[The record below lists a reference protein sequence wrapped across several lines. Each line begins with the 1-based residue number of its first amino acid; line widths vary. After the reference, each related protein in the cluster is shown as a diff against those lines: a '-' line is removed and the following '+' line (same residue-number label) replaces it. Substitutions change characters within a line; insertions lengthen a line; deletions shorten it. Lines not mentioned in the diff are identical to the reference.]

1 MNTFSE
7 AVPYKITIHHKTFID
22 ATGVPVSQ
30 RKKKKKERKKNFE
43 THKAIPNI
51 MEHIYSETLEPG
63 KYQTFGFC
71 QDPRYIPRRHKDQ
84 HLARAGSRQAKTD
97 CEALIGH
104 YHRPTCESSVGHS
117 VAMVM
122 PECIPARIE
131 TMGYFMEAI
140 FYMDNIAESG
150 SQDDTGSLANEWADT
165 MPGSAD
171 KTTTI
176 SNSERKA
183 DKKSNTGAKQVVA
196 KLALQLLL
204 IDQDCAKNV
213 MEAWKEWAKG
223 FNKPR
228 RFDSVEQ
235 YMQYRVVDSGAIVA
249 VHLMNWAMG
258 LNISVEDLRQI
269 ADIVDHAARALSYQ
283 NDFFSFNYEHDMF
296 VELGGSS
303 IGIANAV
310 FVLADT
316 EGLDLKE
323 AKNKVAQ
330 LGQEHENAVLRL
342 RDERWEKV
350 DHKLRVCLDGIVDM
364 VVGNLVWSASSDR
377 YSSHRKEKEHMELP
391 VRPKNSERKESTVQ
405 VSLVSPPT
413 PPHDSDHEDDSSDS
427 AGLIGEPIES
437 LEVGMKKL
445 LEHDVRTSS
454 GHPTGEPST
463 LGDELVLAP
472 IKYLESLPSKGFRE
486 AIVDGMDGW
495 LHLPTRSIST
505 IKDVVKH
512 VHTASLLCDD
522 MEDSSP
528 LRRGQPSAHTIF
540 GAPQTVN
547 STSYLW
553 TLALDRLSELQ
564 NPQCLRI
571 FIDEVRQMQIG
582 QSWDLYWTAALECP
596 REEEYLAM
604 IDMSTSIS
612 LYQLTSH
619 H

>member
-1 MNTFSE
+1 
-7 AVPYKITIHHKTFID
+7 
-22 ATGVPVSQ
+22 
-30 RKKKKKERKKNFE
+30 
-43 THKAIPNI
+43 
-51 MEHIYSETLEPG
+51 MEHIYSEILEPG
-63 KYQTFGFC
+63 EYQKFGFC
-71 QDPRYIPRRHKDQ
+71 RHPQYVPRRHKDQ

-150 SQDDTGSLANEWADT
+150 CQDDTGSLANEWAET
-165 MPGSAD
+165 MPGGSGD
-171 KTTTI
+171 KTVTA
-176 SNSERKA
+176 SSSERKGQG
-183 DKKSNTGAKQVVA
+183 KSNTGAKQIVA

-204 IDQDCAKNV
+204 IDPNCARNV

-258 LNISVEDLRQI
+258 LDISVEELRQVG
-269 ADIVDHAARALSYQ
+269 DIVDHAARALSYQ

-323 AKNKVAQ
+323 AKEKVAE
-330 LGQEHENAVLRL
+330 LGREHENAVLRL
-342 RDERWEKV
+342 REEVWEKL

-391 VRPKNSERKESTVQ
+391 VRSKNNGRKESSVQ
-405 VSLVSPPT
+405 VTLVSPPT
-413 PPHDSDHEDDSSDS
+413 PPNDSDHEDDSSDS
-427 AGLIGEPIES
+427 AGVKDKPVDS
-437 LEVGMKKL
+437 LEAGMKRL
-445 LEHDVRTSS
+445 VEQNVRTT
-454 GHPTGEPST
+454 PEPST
-463 LGDELVLAP
+463 FELSPLGDELVLAP

-495 LHLPTRSIST
+495 LHLPTRSITT

-571 FIDEVRQMQIG
+571 FIDEVRKMQIG

-604 IDMSTSIS
+604 IDMSMSFLSSTLIRVTDI
-612 LYQLTSH
+612 QNRNWRTVCTSH
-619 H
+619 PSNGGREPA

>member
-1 MNTFSE
+1 VKEEKESE
-7 AVPYKITIHHKTFID
+7 TPR
-22 ATGVPVSQ
+22 ATSH
-30 RKKKKKERKKNFE
+30 
-43 THKAIPNI
+43 T

-63 KYQTFGFC
+63 QYQTFGFC

-150 SQDDTGSLANEWADT
+150 SQDDTGSLANEWAET

-171 KTTTI
+171 KTTTTT
-176 SNSERKA
+176 NSPNKA
-183 DKKSNTGAKQVVA
+183 DGKSNTGAKQVVA

-204 IDQDCAKNV
+204 IDPDCAKNV

-258 LNISVEDLRQI
+258 LNISVEELRQI
-269 ADIVDHAARALSYQ
+269 EDIVDHAARALSYQ

-296 VELGGSS
+296 VELGDSS

-310 FVLADT
+310 FVLAEN
-316 EGLDLKE
+316 EGLDLE
-323 AKNKVAQ
+323 AAKKKVAQ

-342 RDERWEKV
+342 KDERWEKV

-377 YSSHRKEKEHMELP
+377 YSSHRNEKTHMELP
-391 VRPKNSERKESTVQ
+391 VRQANHERKESTVQ
-405 VSLVSPPT
+405 IPVLSPPT
-413 PPHDSDHEDDSSDS
+413 PPNDSDHEDDSSDS
-427 AGLIGEPIES
+427 ARTNGKQVES
-437 LEVGMKKL
+437 LEEGIKKL
-445 LEHDVRTSS
+445 MEQELQSPEFSIDAAPR
-454 GHPTGEPST
+454 
-463 LGDELVLAP
+463 LGDELVFAP

-495 LHLPTRSIST
+495 LHLPKRSIST

-553 TLALDRLSELQ
+553 TLALDRLSELE
-564 NPQCLRI
+564 NPQCLRV
-571 FIDEVRQMQIG
+571 FIDEVRSMQIG

-604 IDMSTSIS
+604 IDMSMSLPRIS
-612 LYQLTSH
+612 ACQVVSVY
-619 H
+619 

>member
-1 MNTFSE
+1 
-7 AVPYKITIHHKTFID
+7 
-22 ATGVPVSQ
+22 
-30 RKKKKKERKKNFE
+30 
-43 THKAIPNI
+43 
-51 MEHIYSETLEPG
+51 MEHIYSDTLEPG
-63 KYQTFGFC
+63 EYQKFGFC

-84 HLARAGSRQAKTD
+84 HLARAGSRLAKTD

-150 SQDDTGSLANEWADT
+150 SQDDTGSLANGWAET
-165 MPGSAD
+165 MPGSGD
-171 KTTTI
+171 KATDT
-176 SNSERKA
+176 SNPDSKA
-183 DKKSNTGAKQVVA
+183 GGKSNTGAKQVVA

-204 IDQDCAKNV
+204 TDPNCAKNV

-258 LNISVEDLRQI
+258 LDISVEELRQI
-269 ADIVDHAARALSYQ
+269 DDIVDHAARALSYQ

-296 VELGGSS
+296 VELGGNS

-323 AKNKVAQ
+323 AKEKVAK

-342 RDERWEKV
+342 KDERWENL

-377 YSSHRKEKEHMELP
+377 YSSHRKEKKHMELP
-391 VRPKNSERKESTVQ
+391 VRSKTGERQESTVQ
-405 VSLVSPPT
+405 VTLVSPPT
-413 PPHDSDHEDDSSDS
+413 PPHDSDHEDDSSDC
-427 AGLIGEPIES
+427 AGLTEKPVES
-437 LEVGMKKL
+437 LEAGMKKL
-445 LEHDVRTSS
+445 VKQGVHASPGLSS
-454 GHPTGEPST
+454 EEPSK

-571 FIDEVRQMQIG
+571 FIDEVRQMQVG
-582 QSWDLYWTAALECP
+582 QSWDLYWTSALECP

-604 IDMSTSIS
+604 IDMSMSHVCYRFFSITDIENRNRGTLCTTNPS
-612 LYQLTSH
+612 YGRGESARNVSKDS
-619 H
+619 